1 MSDCLWMLSKNLQ
14 FFDQTWQLHH
24 LKCWVVNEWVMYILL
39 WQDDTSFPL
48 IKNDTFRVCLVL
60 KKEKGKIGE
69 WMEIVWN
76 DALSTVWH
84 TFVKQWKE
92 TFSWIPHKNL
102 SMPNW
107 AERGRIPLFLL
118 IVLKCPPILYIITI
132 NISIFFFF
140 LYNSLLFSIHISFK
154 KYLYTFLM
162 RNTHGKSFFGDQ
174 F

>member
-92 TFSWIPHKNL
+92 TFSWVPHKKSFHAKLGRKREDTTIFIDCTKVPSNL
-102 SMPNW
+102 VYYYNQY
-107 AERGRIPLFLL
+107 F
-118 IVLKCPPILYIITI
+118 
-132 NISIFFFF
+132 NFFF
-140 LYNSLLFSIHISFK
+140 LFV
-154 KYLYTFLM
+154 
-162 RNTHGKSFFGDQ
+162 Q
-174 F
+174 